1 MIMISLSRR
10 RIVWTLMAALVSGS
24 PIQQKLKGRVKTS
37 PVVFGQNARSNCDPA
52 LHGIPQI
59 MLLSEAKLDHHDCGG
74 HCRCADHSG
83 NEINNSLDCAE
94 IRMLMRNEDSSQ
106 VDMKS

>member
-1 MIMISLSRR
+1 
-10 RIVWTLMAALVSGS
+10 
-24 PIQQKLKGRVKTS
+24 
-37 PVVFGQNARSNCDPA
+37 
-52 LHGIPQI
+52 

-74 HCRCADHSG
+74 YCRCADHSG